1 MKAAGLLAEIA
12 QAGGTITAIGDRL
25 KFQRVPAR
33 LVPAIKENKA
43 ELLAELQ
50 KVNLVNL
57 VNIDSGYLAPPRI
70 VHDQEPMFTDPEVMA
85 ETLLLTMRAI
95 GLRVRLTA
103 QGELRIG
110 PSDMLWPY
118 DRELIEELKPQLVTI
133 LKQEQ
138 HHD

>member
-1 MKAAGLLAEIA
+1 MKAADLLAEIA

-33 LVPAIKENKA
+33 LVPVIKKNKA

-70 VHDQEPMFTDPEVMA
+70 VHDQEPKFSDPEVMA
-85 ETLLLTMRAI
+85 ETLLTTMRQI

-118 DRELIEELKPQLVTI
+118 DREHIEELKPQLVTL
-133 LKQEQ
+133 LKQEVK
-138 HHD
+138 